1 MKVESMKVE
10 NFSFLSFTFLIQL
23 LDLTVMM
30 VLLNRQW
37 SMLRL
42 DVDVTANGDS
52 VIRPYAII
60 IIRIPESITMNIN
73 LNWPAKHDHS
83 PNQFPKFEMATRK
96 GISSGFLWFIYKYAY
111 FHSQTFDEQFPISSN
126 SYSNTAT
133 TLLRDDSFPPSPEG
147 VRKNNDP
154 RKLILPGP
162 VNLPIP

>member
-60 IIRIPESITMNIN
+60 IIRIPESITMNIM
-73 LNWPAKHDHS
+73 PA
-83 PNQFPKFEMATRK
+83 T
-96 GISSGFLWFIYKYAY
+96 SSIL
-111 FHSQTFDEQFPISSN
+111 SS
-126 SYSNTAT
+126 
-133 TLLRDDSFPPSPEG
+133 LL
-147 VRKNNDP
+147 
-154 RKLILPGP
+154 IAH
-162 VNLPIP
+162 